1 MKPTEKAPQ
10 MDSFIE
16 AVAGKN
22 RRTTIESQKCMTCD
36 SPNMQFRDALSRQ
49 EYAISGM
56 CQNCQDS
63 VFGVEGDDADD
74 S

>member
-10 MDSFIE
+10 IE
-16 AVAGKN
+16 SLISTIAGKD
-22 RRTTIESQKCMTCD
+22 RHSVVPGKGCMTCD
-36 SPNMQFRDALSRQ
+36 SPNTDFRDDLSRK

-63 VFGVEGDDADD
+63 VWGVDEEGEEN
-74 S
+74 